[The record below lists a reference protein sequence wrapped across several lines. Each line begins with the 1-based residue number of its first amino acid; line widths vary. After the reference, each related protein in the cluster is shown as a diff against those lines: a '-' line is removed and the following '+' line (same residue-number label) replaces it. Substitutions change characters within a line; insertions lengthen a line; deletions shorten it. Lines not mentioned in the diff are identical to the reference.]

1 MKKNYLFT
9 ATILF
14 TVTTFT
20 ACKTTSNLQCDE
32 MYEIDYNCS
41 KPQVNTYIP
50 GGFYRPTYNT
60 YRDYYPNTQTIYYVP
75 IYNSYNP
82 ITIGSHIESDEQ
94 RISPSTSRKR
104 PVITRNSK
112 N

>member
-1 MKKNYLFT
+1 MRKKALLT

-14 TVTTFT
+14 TVTAFT

-32 MYEIDYNCS
+32 LYEIDYNCN

-75 IYNSYNP
+75 IY
-82 ITIGSHIESDEQ
+82 IESDEQ
-94 RISPSTSRKR
+94 RVSSSTSRKR

>member
-1 MKKNYLFT
+1 MKRKALLT
-9 ATILF
+9 AIILF
-14 TVTTFT
+14 TVTAFT

-32 MYEIDYNCS
+32 LYESDYNCI

-50 GGFYRPTYNT
+50 RGFYRPTYNT

-75 IYNSYNP
+75 IY
-82 ITIGSHIESDEQ
+82 IESDEQ
-94 RISPSTSRKR
+94 RVSPSISRKR
-104 PVITRNSK
+104 PSVTRNSR

>member
-1 MKKNYLFT
+1 MKKSYLLT

-14 TVTTFT
+14 TVTAFT

-32 MYEIDYNCS
+32 IYEIDYNCN
-41 KPQVNTYIP
+41 KPQVNTYVP
-50 GGFYRPTYNT
+50 GSSYQPTYNT

-75 IYNSYNP
+75 IY
-82 ITIGSHIESDEQ
+82 IESDEQ
-94 RISPSTSRKR
+94 RVSPSTSRKR

-112 N
+112 D

>member
-1 MKKNYLFT
+1 MRKKALLT

-14 TVTTFT
+14 TVTAFT

-32 MYEIDYNCS
+32 LYEIDYNCN

-75 IYNSYNP
+75 IY
-82 ITIGSHIESDEQ
+82 IENDKQ
-94 RISPSTSRKR
+94 QVFPTASRKR

>member
-1 MKKNYLFT
+1 MREKLTLIALT
-9 ATILF
+9 ACII
-14 TVTTFT
+14 TVTAFT

-32 MYEIDYNCS
+32 MYEIDYNCN

-50 GGFYRPTYNT
+50 GNFYRPTYNT

-75 IYNSYNP
+75 IY
-82 ITIGSHIESDEQ
+82 IESDEQ
-94 RISPSTSRKR
+94 QVSPSTSRKR